1 MPHQNLHHLLSTL
14 LASARIERCFVI
26 ITDSTYH
33 QLYSGQF
40 FRRQH
45 WQSAYYFINV
55 PPTEDLLAPNYQMVR
70 VLKQIHK
77 QNCEFMLITLLNGL
91 QVQRFLRFVEKNRLL
106 NLQQRFVLL
115 EDSRLMMAE
124 MWYIWS
130 NMISTVFVKP
140 LDNQRSGL

>member
-1 MPHQNLHHLLSTL
+1 M
-14 LASARIERCFVI
+14 
-26 ITDSTYH
+26 
-33 QLYSGQF
+33 
-40 FRRQH
+40 
-45 WQSAYYFINV
+45 
-55 PPTEDLLAPNYQMVR
+55 APNYQMVR

-77 QNCEFMLITLLNGL
+77 QNCEFMVITLLNGL

-140 LDNQRSGL
+140 LDNQRFGL

>member
-1 MPHQNLHHLLSTL
+1 M
-14 LASARIERCFVI
+14 
-26 ITDSTYH
+26 
-33 QLYSGQF
+33 
-40 FRRQH
+40 
-45 WQSAYYFINV
+45 
-55 PPTEDLLAPNYQMVR
+55 APNYQMVR
-70 VLKQIHK
+70 VLKQIRK

-115 EDSRLMMAE
+115 EDSRLMVAE

>member
-1 MPHQNLHHLLSTL
+1 M
-14 LASARIERCFVI
+14 
-26 ITDSTYH
+26 
-33 QLYSGQF
+33 
-40 FRRQH
+40 
-45 WQSAYYFINV
+45 
-55 PPTEDLLAPNYQMVR
+55 APNYQMVR
-70 VLKQIHK
+70 VLKQIRK